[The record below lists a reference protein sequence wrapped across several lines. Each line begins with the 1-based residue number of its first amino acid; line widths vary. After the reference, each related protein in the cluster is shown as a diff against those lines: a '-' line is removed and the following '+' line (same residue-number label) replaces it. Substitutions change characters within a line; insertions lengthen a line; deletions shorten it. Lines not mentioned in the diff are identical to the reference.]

1 MLKKL
6 GVGMFVVVLTLLAA
20 TTALAAWGGEFDGD
34 QHPMVGALFFDFD
47 QDGQIT
53 MFDLDCS
60 GSYAGVSKDGQ
71 NDVFLTAAHCLNFT
85 PFLNYPT
92 AYVSFDNDLTNGVSG
107 LIEAE
112 SYTWHPEAGHDS
124 GDYKDLGVVL
134 LPFGS
139 VSGIQP
145 VVLPPAGYLN
155 TLRKAGALKDLDV
168 EAVGYGV
175 IPVWNQPGGT
185 QFNYTGLR
193 NMANVNVIG
202 LKKADVLYLQNAHAT
217 GDGGVC
223 FGDSGS
229 PQIITGSNMI
239 ISVTSGGN
247 GNCNAN
253 NYNYRVDTPVAREF
267 LGQFLDLP

>member
-1 MLKKL
+1 MKIAVALI
-6 GVGMFVVVLTLLAA
+6 VIVLTLLVA
-20 TTALAAWGGEFDGD
+20 TTAFAAWGGDFDGS

-60 GSYAGVSKDGQ
+60 GSYAGISKDGH
-71 NDVFLTAAHCLNFT
+71 NDVFLTAGHCLAFT

-92 AYVSFDNDLTNGVSG
+92 AYVSFDNDLTDGVSG
-107 LIEAE
+107 VIEAE
-112 SYTWHPEAGHDS
+112 SYTWHPEFGHDA
-124 GDYKDLGVVL
+124 GDLKDLGIVL
-134 LPFGS
+134 LPAGS

-145 VVLPPAGYLN
+145 VVLPPARYMDG
-155 TLRKAGALKDLDV
+155 LRQGGALKDLDV

-175 IPVWNQPGGT
+175 IPIWHQPGGT
-185 QFNYTGLR
+185 QFDFTGLR
-193 NMANVNVIG
+193 NMAVTNVIG
-202 LKKADVLYLQNAHAT
+202 LTKADVLYLQNAQAT

-229 PQIITGSNMI
+229 PQIIAGTNMI

-253 NYNYRVDTPVAREF
+253 NSNYRVDTPVARDF
-267 LGQFLDLP
+267 LGQFLNLP